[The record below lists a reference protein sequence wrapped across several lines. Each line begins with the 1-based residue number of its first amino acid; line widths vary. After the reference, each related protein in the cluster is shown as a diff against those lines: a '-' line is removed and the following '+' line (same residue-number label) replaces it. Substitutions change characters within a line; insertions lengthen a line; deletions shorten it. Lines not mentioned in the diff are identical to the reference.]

1 MTHPDLLTDED
12 LATRHE
18 PLKGWFNQYVCVVD
32 VIKGREIICFTCHKE
47 LATAK
52 GQVFFSCCPALFT
65 TEEEAVANIDEFDC
79 WDGEHIFDY
88 MGTFE
93 L

>member
-18 PLKGWFNQYVCVVD
+18 KVRGYFNQFMCIAIEED
-32 VIKGREIICFTCHKE
+32 SDILCSTCE
-47 LATAK
+47 RTLASAI
-52 GQVFFSCCPALFT
+52 GQIFFSCCPT
-65 TEEEAVANIDEFDC
+65 SYPTEAEAKANCFEVDSVT
-79 WDGEHIFDY
+79 GEHIADY